1 MGDLVDR
8 RRFLLVT
15 RVLTLAAAALGGLA
29 IARLV
34 TPWSLLALL
43 FAVGTGQPLD
53 QRPDGPQ
60 RHVRRRNLYRHEIRP
75 ALTTGAEATDRIFAT
90 KKGSQTA

>member
-34 TPWSLLALL
+34 TP
-43 FAVGTGQPLD
+43 
-53 QRPDGPQ
+53 
-60 RHVRRRNLYRHEIRP
+60 
-75 ALTTGAEATDRIFAT
+75 
-90 KKGSQTA
+90 